1 MLLDLLIFSKTGA
14 PKLFLGFGIVS
25 RDYNTTAIK
34 IKFPA
39 VGLNRPLGIRKIK
52 ASGFSRLSAL

>member
-1 MLLDLLIFSKTGA
+1 MLFDLLSFSKAGA
-14 PKLFLGFGIVS
+14 SKLCLGFGIVS

-39 VGLNRPLGIRKIK
+39 IGLNRPLGIRKIK
-52 ASGFSRLSAL
+52 ASGFSQLSAL